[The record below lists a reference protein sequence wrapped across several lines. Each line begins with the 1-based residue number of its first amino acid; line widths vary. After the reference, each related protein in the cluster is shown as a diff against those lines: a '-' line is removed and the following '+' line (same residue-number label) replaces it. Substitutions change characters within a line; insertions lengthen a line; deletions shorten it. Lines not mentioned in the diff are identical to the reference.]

1 MNKNESKYFNTAKKM
16 NDALLFLLE
25 KKQFEYITIKDVC
38 QKANVNRSTFYLH
51 YDNLNDLL
59 DETISQANED
69 FFNAFSS
76 IEMKD
81 ITISNPNELNFIND
95 RYLLPYLNFVK
106 EHKRLYKE
114 VKNNSSLFKADL
126 MQKEVYEKMVDR
138 ILDKFAIEEKYKK
151 YVFDFFL
158 SGIQS
163 VISNWLKNDCDLDV
177 QIVADIIKSFVSKDE
192 RIVKKSE
199 DN

>member
-59 DETISQANED
+59 DETISQSNKD

-81 ITISNPNELNFIND
+81 ITKSNPDELNFIND

-114 VKNNSSLFKADL
+114 AKNNSSLFKADL

-163 VISNWLKNDCDLDV
+163 VISNWLKSDCDLDV

>member
-38 QKANVNRSTFYLH
+38 EKANVNRSTFYLH
-51 YDNLNDLL
+51 YENLNDLL
-59 DETISQANED
+59 DETISQANKD
-69 FFNAFSS
+69 FFGAFSA
-76 IEMKD
+76 IERID
-81 ITISNPNELNFIND
+81 ISKSNPDELNFIND
-95 RYLLPYLNFVK
+95 LYLLPYLNFVK
-106 EHKRLYKE
+106 EHKTLYKE
-114 VKNNSSLFKADL
+114 VKNKSTLFKADL
-126 MQKEVYEKMVDR
+126 IQKEIYDGMVYK

-177 QIVADIIKSFVSKDE
+177 QIVADIIKYFVSKDE
-192 RIVKKSE
+192 GIVKKSKS
-199 DN
+199 N

>member
-16 NDALLFLLE
+16 NDALLFLFE

-76 IEMKD
+76 IEKKD
-81 ITISNPNELNFIND
+81 ITKSNPNELNFIND

-126 MQKEVYEKMVDR
+126 FQKEVYEKMVDR

-163 VISNWLKNDCDLDV
+163 VISNWLKSDCDLDV

>member
-1 MNKNESKYFNTAKKM
+1 MNKNESKYFNAAKKM

-38 QKANVNRSTFYLH
+38 EKANVNRSTFYLH

-59 DETISQANED
+59 DETISQANKD
-69 FFNAFSS
+69 FFGAFSA
-76 IEMKD
+76 IERKD
-81 ITISNPNELNFIND
+81 IAKSNPDELNFIND

-106 EHKRLYKE
+106 EHKRLYRE
-114 VKNNSSLFKADL
+114 VKHNSSLFKADL
-126 MQKEVYEKMVDR
+126 IQEEIYDEMVYR

-177 QIVADIIKSFVSKDE
+177 QIVADIIKSFVGKDE
-192 RIVKKSE
+192 RIVKRTKS
-199 DN
+199 N